1 MARNTLKSSTTSTI
15 KKQRLYKCNIGN
27 GSINAAANIEDAI
40 NKQRQQQEIISSLK
54 GVSTRAGWCLGTA
67 IEHLYSAD
75 GGRLSE
81 LITKWK
87 VPESFR
93 RYGVVQKNDTF
104 RALVKIVTGENSLFL
119 FLVINMR

>member
-1 MARNTLKSSTTSTI
+1 MARNTLKSSTASTI

-27 GSINAAANIEDAI
+27 GSINAAANNEDAI

-54 GVSTRAGWCLGTA
+54 GVNTRAGWCLGTA

-87 VPESFR
+87 VPVSFR

-119 FLVINMR
+119 F